1 MPCHDVQDMGNI
13 PSMSSQVSKVDTNL
27 LTNPIM
33 GSSLLH
39 LVMGH
44 PGQTPGIQMGDKSL
58 GPLTASLLQIL
69 LLVTL
74 FLSVSLYL
82 LSYIHSWGQMATH
95 WKRLHLSIAAL
106 HGVDSF
112 SHPFIDH
119 LCISWQSHFG
129 DGHQPHRRWDF
140 VAAHCSLVS
149 TLCQQIFHC
158 WLNSVRHS
166 HHMFELFAHTFP
178 SLPLFA
184 LSWGLSSG
192 EGK

>member
-82 LSYIHSWGQMATH
+82 LSYIHS
-95 WKRLHLSIAAL
+95 
-106 HGVDSF
+106 
-112 SHPFIDH
+112 
-119 LCISWQSHFG
+119 
-129 DGHQPHRRWDF
+129 
-140 VAAHCSLVS
+140 
-149 TLCQQIFHC
+149 
-158 WLNSVRHS
+158 
-166 HHMFELFAHTFP
+166 
-178 SLPLFA
+178 
-184 LSWGLSSG
+184 
-192 EGK
+192 